1 MQGQKQGGSGRMG
14 ENSPVGGNCS
24 FQAFFKSHESVLGAG
39 CVCACVSPPPLFFPR
54 PPPQSVPVNFRDG
67 GGGGEWHF
75 LFDRILLPHMA
86 KGLGF
91 DGSPPPPNLWRI
103 FEALYCC
110 KVKMP

>member
-1 MQGQKQGGSGRMG
+1 MG

-39 CVCACVSPPPLFFPR
+39 SVCVCVCVCVSPPPLFFPR

-86 KGLGF
+86 RVWGLMGRSHPPISGGF
-91 DGSPPPPNLWRI
+91 LRRCI
-103 FEALYCC
+103 AA
-110 KVKMP
+110 K